1 MSYPLAITQL
11 LTGSIC
17 CILGAALGGTA
28 FKEVPLI
35 GSPNQFNSRQEI
47 ISIPQPDRPLQIGSG
62 LFLIVLGGVTI
73 GTGVVSLDRAKN
85 NERINTVPSRH
96 RSSPRRHPSR
106 QQQPTLTQNLHY
118 ANPTNNS
125 YPGYSCNS
133 HNYNSDLSSTTATLN
148 ETYYQY
154 LNDRDDY
161 PSPAPLPTD
170 ESTKNQTALTPTLST
185 PFTENVTS
193 SSTTTIKTATVTPEA
208 AAITETPVYYKPTT
222 LSSPVTQSSNAT
234 VSYTSKD
241 RYAEVRSLVEEGA
254 LLIIGGKGS
263 GKTEK
268 LCWVMASHCHQGHW
282 VWFIDPFAPASRYRG
297 LRVFGRGLNYKEAA
311 LGLREFVEVANKRI
325 RLRGTD
331 PNYDPFNQLHI
342 HLAID
347 EMSNYGDRIAQHD
360 ETVMQEFWEICTQFL
375 RQANMSVS
383 MVSHGD
389 TQAMMG
395 GEKSQRGKSK
405 AIKRDLVRLYC
416 QWKVDPTV
424 KGKRRCAGWA
434 EKVTVEAGDREIF
447 TKIDIPD
454 WMVAPAGYNY
464 EAIALNVKIAESDCS
479 EQTSSTQ
486 QENIEAGVQPLPKP
500 ELKIVEP
507 TVKQVDTVT
516 PIEASA
522 SNNYLTESFQQD
534 LENSSVDNSV
544 SKEPSVVNPPGND
557 MSEGFHT
564 REENDVWAS

>member
-11 LTGSIC
+11 LTGGIC

-28 FKEVPLI
+28 FKEIPLV
-35 GSPNQFNSRQEI
+35 GSPNQFNSRQEV
-47 ISIPQPDRPLQIGSG
+47 ISIPQPDRPLQVGSG

-73 GTGVVSLDRAKN
+73 GAGVVSLDRAKN
-85 NERINTVPSRH
+85 NEHINTVPSRH

-106 QQQPTLTQNLHY
+106 QQQPTLTQNHHY
-118 ANPTNNS
+118 AKQANNS

-154 LNDRDDY
+154 LNDAAAQPLRDRDNY
-161 PSPAPLPTD
+161 HSPEPLPTD
-170 ESTKNQTALTPTLST
+170 ESTENQTAQTPTLST

-193 SSTTTIKTATVTPEA
+193 SSSTTTIKAATVTPEA
-208 AAITETPVYYKPTT
+208 TTITERPVYYKPTT
-222 LSSPVTQSSNAT
+222 LPSPVTQSNAT

-241 RYAEVRSLVEEGA
+241 RYASVRSLVEEGA

-311 LGLREFVEVANKRI
+311 SGLREFVEEANKRI

-464 EAIALNVKIAESDCS
+464 EAIALQVKIASESDMS
-479 EQTSSTQ
+479 EETSV
-486 QENIEAGVQPLPKP
+486 EQPNVETEVSSLPKT
-500 ELKIVEP
+500 ELKIV
-507 TVKQVDTVT
+507 KQPDEITE
-516 PIEASA
+516 ISALA
-522 SNNYLTESFQQD
+522 SNNIETKSFQQY
-534 LENSSVDNSV
+534 LEN
-544 SKEPSVVNPPGND
+544 PSPEFQLSDFDDEHNESNETD
-557 MSEGFHT
+557 
-564 REENDVWAS
+564 ENIWAS